1 MVATELTRH
10 HTLKQDLVRAV
21 LVWSGYFFA
30 ILAIAFFATINNL
43 VDLIVSDIAADRM
56 RYQVAEFSKHL
67 SENHRDTIFE
77 EAAAL
82 AQSETIGGILLADNS
97 DRITIAAIE
106 PNGEPGLSIKPG
118 MKRDEVLRH
127 IDRYTHLHLFT
138 EPIPDQRMTMILIMD
153 DRPIYESIY
162 AATAGTTVLLLLLVA
177 ISIIALHRSLRNHLI
192 TPIDNV
198 LSLMDEHTPS
208 DEKANLFE
216 HLPDEVAEL
225 AHSYEQLISERQFI
239 ESELRQAQK
248 LESLGT
254 LVGGIAHNFN
264 NTLAGMTGNLY
275 IARQLSEGNA
285 ELQSKLDRIEQ
296 MAFHTASIIKKLL
309 AFAQQNTA
317 SLKPV
322 DLAELIRNTTDLYKL
337 TAPKGTRIEY
347 EITESRLAVKA
358 DTTQLQQVLL
368 NLMINAFD
376 ATEQAKHPCVT
387 VRLQQLDADQNFLAT
402 HRKLNGKTFA
412 HLSIRDNG
420 CGIPPDSIEHIFEPF
435 FTTKEVGKGTGL
447 GLSMVYGTISEHG
460 GAIDVRSDEHGTCI
474 DIYLP
479 ALLDTEMAEIEALK
493 DIDPIDG
500 NGETILLIDD
510 DDMVTETTKAILE
523 NLNYKVLT
531 ANSGVQGVE
540 SYKAYAEEIS
550 LVLLDIVMPVLSGP
564 DTAKAIRSVNSDA
577 RILFITGY
585 DQNQSR
591 LEELEV
597 FGPVLAKPYTTYL
610 LSQAV
615 RSVIDRH

>member
-1 MVATELTRH
+1 MAATELTRH

-77 EAAAL
+77 EAVAL
-82 AQSETIGGILLADNS
+82 VQSETIGGILLADNS

-127 IDRYTHLHLFT
+127 IDRYTHLHLFA
-138 EPIPDQRMTMILIMD
+138 EPIPDHKMTMVLIMD

-162 AATAGTTVLLLLLVA
+162 AATAGTTVLLLLLVV
-177 ISIIALHRSLRNHLI
+177 ISILALHRSLRSHLI

-198 LSLMDEHTPS
+198 LSLMDDHTPP

-347 EITESRLAVKA
+347 EITENRLVVKA

-376 ATEQAKHPCVT
+376 ATEHAKHPYVT
-387 VRLQQLDADQNFLAT
+387 VRLQRLDADQNFLT
-402 HRKLNGKTFA
+402 IHRKLNGKTFA

-460 GAIDVRSDEHGTCI
+460 GAIDVSSGEHGTCI

-479 ALLDTEMAEIEALK
+479 ALLDTEMAEIETLK
-493 DIDPIDG
+493 NIDPIDG
-500 NGETILLIDD
+500 NSETILLIDD

-523 NLNYKVLT
+523 SLNYKVLT
-531 ANSGVQGVE
+531 ANSGMQGVE
-540 SYKAYAEEIS
+540 SYRAHAEEIS
-550 LVLLDIVMPVLSGP
+550 LVLLDIVMPVFSGP
-564 DTAKAIRSVNSDA
+564 DTAKAIRSINSDA

-597 FGPVLAKPYTTYL
+597 FGPVLAKPYTIYL